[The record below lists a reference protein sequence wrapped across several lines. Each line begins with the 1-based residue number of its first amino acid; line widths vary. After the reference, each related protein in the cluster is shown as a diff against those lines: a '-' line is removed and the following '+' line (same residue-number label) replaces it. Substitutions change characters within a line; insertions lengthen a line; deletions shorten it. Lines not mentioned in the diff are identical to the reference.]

1 MNKAKVKSMKP
12 VQKKVLILGNFRQ
25 SLTVIRSLARAGYYV
40 IAGKSAQKSFTDF
53 SRYTSDVWRH
63 PDIKSTP
70 EVFLDALN
78 SFLAEREDVRFV
90 FPIGDTQL
98 SFFTRYFEKVPSSV
112 IMVIAAPSVVS
123 ICQNKG
129 ETYKVN
135 TELGIPQPESQQVY
149 NYPELVQSVKKL
161 GYPCIIKPN
170 NSLAPFFN
178 EKAIIIKTEEDI
190 EKRIPHWPEQHQ
202 SLVMQKYIQGPQHNG
217 QFAAING
224 ELYCYFEY
232 KLLRRDRIDGTG
244 YLVDGTSVSP
254 TPKIREYCENLAK
267 RLNYSGVGCAQF
279 LINEDTDS
287 INFLELNPR
296 LGAACA
302 LAFYCGCD
310 FPKMAIECA
319 EHLQG
324 IRPDITRSSSSYPS
338 GKRVVWLMGD
348 IAGLSRSWR
357 EGKLNI
363 NTALQWLA
371 VMVKSFIH
379 ADFHLTWQWK
389 DPLPT
394 GYIFIRFVIN
404 NVEVVAKG
412 LFGKGRHTS

>member
-1 MNKAKVKSMKP
+1 MNNATLKSINP
-12 VQKKVLILGNFRQ
+12 VEKKVLILGNFRQ
-25 SLTVIRSLARAGYYV
+25 TLTVIRSLARAGYYV
-40 IAGKSAQKSFTDF
+40 IAGKSAKKSFTDL
-53 SRYTSDVWRH
+53 SRYTTEVWKH
-63 PDIKSTP
+63 PNIKDTP
-70 EVFLDALN
+70 EDFLDSLN
-78 SFLAEREDVRFV
+78 SFLTSREDVRFV

-112 IMVIAAPSVVS
+112 AIVMAAPSVVS
-123 ICQNKG
+123 ICQDKG
-129 ETYKVN
+129 ETHKIN
-135 TELGIPQPESQQVY
+135 TELEVPQPESQQVY
-149 NYPELVQSVKKL
+149 NYPELIQGVKKL
-161 GYPCIIKPN
+161 GCPCVIKPN

-178 EKAIIIKTEEDI
+178 EKAIIIQTEEDI

-202 SLVMQKYIQGPQHNG
+202 SLVMQQYIQGPQHNG

-224 ELYCYFEY
+224 ELYSYFEY

-244 YLVDGTSVSP
+244 YLVDGISVSP
-254 TPKIREYCENLAK
+254 TPKIREYCKNLVK

-279 LINEDTDS
+279 LIKEENDS

-302 LAFYCGCD
+302 LAFNCGCD

-319 EHLQG
+319 AHLQG
-324 IRPDITRSSSSYPS
+324 LLPAIPRSSSSYPT
-338 GKRVVWLMGD
+338 GKRAVWFMGD
-348 IAGLSRSWR
+348 IEGLFRSWR

-363 NTALQWLA
+363 KTTMQWLTG
-371 VMVKSFIH
+371 MVKSLIH

-394 GYIFIRFVIN
+394 GYIFIRFAIN
-404 NVEVVAKG
+404 SVKEVVKG
-412 LFGKGRHTS
+412 FLGRGRNTS